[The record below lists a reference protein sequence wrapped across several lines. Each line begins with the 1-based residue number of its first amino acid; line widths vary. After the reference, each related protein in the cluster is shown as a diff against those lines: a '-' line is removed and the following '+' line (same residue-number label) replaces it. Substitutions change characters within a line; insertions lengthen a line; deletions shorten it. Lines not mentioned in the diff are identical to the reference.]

1 MLMLAWIFILRLWLL
16 KTFGFRLA
24 EANSKNKEKDERL
37 TKLDRVLK
45 NLENKVPT
53 KETIK
58 EITEKAAQ
66 VCQAL

>member
-1 MLMLAWIFILRLWLL
+1 
-16 KTFGFRLA
+16 LA

>member
-1 MLMLAWIFILRLWLL
+1 MFSFVFSQIL
-16 KTFGFRLA
+16 TFSKLFFFRLT
-24 EANSKNKEKDERL
+24 EANSKNNEKDERL